1 MEICPGLKAAA
12 QILHWFE
19 ESRPMLAEKFILTLE
34 TIISNRSPD
43 GAPRVVSGVP
53 FVPIDDHVFLDR
65 CRVVFDSDSETEI
78 RDLNDNNE

>member
-1 MEICPGLKAAA
+1 MEICSALKAATR
-12 QILHWFE
+12 IFHWFE

-43 GAPRVVSGVP
+43 GAPRVVSSVP
-53 FVPIDDHVFLDR
+53 FVPIGDHVFLDR
-65 CRVVFDSDSETEI
+65 CRVVFDSETEI